1 MDFSS
6 KAGTLK
12 ALSGVI
18 QNARI
23 PEIFT
28 FTFQDWKE
36 NSHKIIS
43 TLTEVLGPSPWIV
56 RSSAKNEDLYDQSNA
71 GAMLSIQNVDSV
83 NIRQSIVD
91 VFNSYSNLA
100 NSSEI
105 LIQPMVRNVIRSGV
119 AFSHEPNSG
128 SPYRIVNWA
137 ESNDTTLITSGQ
149 SMGRVWQQS
158 PKFNGKK
165 PEEISPV
172 VNLLEELLQ
181 EFNGTPLDLEFAISQ
196 DAKFEVLWL
205 LQVRPLIVKGNTEA
219 EDSLIQRLNEI
230 SAKIKNSLKEN
241 PFLVGKTTV
250 FGIMPDWNPAE
261 IVGVKPK
268 PLALSLYR
276 ELITDS
282 IWAYQ
287 RNNYGYRNLRSFPLM
302 SHFYGLPYIDVR
314 VSFNSFIPAEIDD
327 VVADKLSSYYIN
339 KLIKEPTLHDKVEFE
354 IVLSSF
360 TFDLDNKLNTLSNF
374 DFSKD
379 EIAQIR
385 NSLVKLT
392 NSIINPV
399 TGLWKL
405 DSEKLSIL
413 KIRRSRIENS
423 NLNDLEKI
431 YWYIE
436 DAKRYGTLPFAGLA
450 RAAFIAV
457 QILKS
462 LVTTNIFSQDD
473 YEKFIGSISTISK
486 DLIRDK
492 KLMPKEDF
500 LLKYGHLRPGTYDIL
515 SKSYD
520 EDPNFYYNDEFI
532 NFEESEKFTITPS
545 QESKITSM
553 LESAGLNISCSDL
566 LAFIKEAIRLR
577 EYAKFEFTKNLSLA
591 LKLIDNYG
599 KTLGVQRS
607 DLAFA
612 DYSVFK
618 ELYFSTDSQIDSL
631 LHNINIGKK
640 RYQKTLQTFLPPLI
654 ISPEDV
660 FGFEWPT
667 TLPNFVTQK
676 QITSKVEIDF
686 ENCSIENKIICIPN
700 ADPGYDWLFSHKIS
714 GLITAWGG
722 ANSHMAI
729 RAGELGIPA
738 VIGAGELLYKLWSE
752 SKILHIDCANR
763 KVEIVL

>member
-18 QNARI
+18 KNARI
-23 PEIFT
+23 PKIFT

-36 NSHKIIS
+36 NSHKLVS

-71 GAMLSIQNVDSV
+71 GAMLSIQNVDSN
-83 NIRQSIVD
+83 NISQSIVD
-91 VFNSYSNLA
+91 VFNSYSDLVG
-100 NSSEI
+100 SSEI
-105 LIQPMVRNVIRSGV
+105 LVQPMVRNVIRSGV

-137 ESNDTTLITSGQ
+137 ESNDTTLITSGH

-158 PKFNGKK
+158 PRFNWKK
-165 PEEISPV
+165 PVEIKPV

-181 EFNGTPLDLEFAISQ
+181 EFNGTPLDLEFAISKE
-196 DAKFEVLWL
+196 AEFEVLWL
-205 LQVRPLIVKGNTEA
+205 LQVRPLIVKGNIED

-327 VVADKLSSYYIN
+327 AVADKLSSYYIN

-360 TFDLDNKLNTLSNF
+360 TFDLDNKLKNLSNF
-374 DFSKD
+374 DFDKD

-385 NSLVKLT
+385 TSLVKLT
-392 NSIINPV
+392 NSIINPL

-405 DSEKLSIL
+405 DSAKLSIL

-492 KLMPKEDF
+492 QFVPKEDF

-520 EDPNFYYNDEFI
+520 EDPNFYYNDESI
-532 NFEESEKFTITPS
+532 NFEESEEFTITPS
-545 QESKITSM
+545 QESMITSM
-553 LESAGLNISCSDL
+553 LESARLSISCSDL
-566 LAFIKEAIRLR
+566 FAFIKEAIRLR

-591 LKLIDNYG
+591 LKLINNYG
-599 KTLGVQRS
+599 KNLGVQRS

-612 DYSVFK
+612 DYNVFK

-631 LHNINIGKK
+631 LHNINIGKE
-640 RYQKTLQTFLPPLI
+640 RYQKTLKTFLPPLI

-676 QITSKVEIDF
+676 QITSNVEIDF

-738 VIGAGELLYKLWSE
+738 VIGAGELLYKLWSK